1 MKDLYTE
8 NYDIDKEKK
17 SEDTDKG
24 KDIPCSWFGRI
35 NFVKMPILPK
45 VIYRL
50 NAVAIKMKM
59 AFAYRNWQTVLKC
72 LWNHRRHWITEAVL
86 RMSKVEGITFPDC
99 RL

>member
-1 MKDLYTE
+1 MKDFIEIKYLGISLTKRKLKDLYTE
-8 NYDIDKEKK
+8 NYDIDEEKK

-50 NAVAIKMKM
+50 NAIAIKMKM
-59 AFAYRNWQTVLKC
+59 AFAYRN
-72 LWNHRRHWITEAVL
+72 
-86 RMSKVEGITFPDC
+86 
-99 RL
+99 